1 MLPRSEHRPQS
12 GPDLRDELRRAIR
25 RRGITV
31 VAAETGAAHQTLRA
45 FLAGAR
51 VTSAT
56 SAKLLG
62 WHARHAEDALAGAGQ
77 ERAPQPVP

>member
-1 MLPRSEHRPQS
+1 MQPSLATPPLSPADVRA
-12 GPDLRDELRRAIR
+12 ELQRAIR

-31 VAAETGAAHQTLRA
+31 VAAETRAAHQTLRA

-56 SAKLLG
+56 SSKLLS
-62 WHARHAEDALAGAGQ
+62 WYASYAE
-77 ERAPQPVP
+77 EPEPPRR